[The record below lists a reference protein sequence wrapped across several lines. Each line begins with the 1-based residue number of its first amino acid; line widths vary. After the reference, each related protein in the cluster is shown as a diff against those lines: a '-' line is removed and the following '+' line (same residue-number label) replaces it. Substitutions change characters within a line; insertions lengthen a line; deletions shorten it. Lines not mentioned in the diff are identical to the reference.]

1 MVLGPVSVCVCWGGQ
16 CAKCVVSKLSTH
28 AETHGSCAGAH
39 ACTCTHTHT
48 GYKLCLCRS
57 GMNVSESQEC
67 ARRFLSIF
75 HIKSSLGTALKAAL
89 RTDATAVKTLTLRHA
104 NPVASFRIRAAQ
116 TRDIYPEY
124 HHIFFLFHIGCQYII
139 YTVFIL
145 INKIII

>member
-1 MVLGPVSVCVCWGGQ
+1 MVLGPASVCVLRGGGQ

-39 ACTCTHTHT
+39 ACTCTHTD
-48 GYKLCLCRS
+48 YKLCLCRS
-57 GMNVSESQEC
+57 GMDVSESQEC

-75 HIKSSLGTALKAAL
+75 HIKCSLETALKAAL
-89 RTDATAVKTLTLRHA
+89 RTDATAVKTLTPRHA

-116 TRDIYPEY
+116 TRNIYPY
-124 HHIFFLFHIGCQYII
+124 HIISFFFLSHIGCQYII
-139 YTVFIL
+139 YTVFML